1 MGKGTHFLGQPILN
15 QLLNHFNKQKILQTS
30 REMGGERYVKT
41 FNAWCHLAVML
52 YAVIMRFDSLREITS
67 ATMMEWRKLGHLGI
81 KDLPRRST
89 LSDAN
94 TRRSHEIFGKIY
106 QGLYQRHKDK
116 LSSDSPLSKVPKW
129 MKKLQIID
137 STTIS
142 LFSNLVFKGVGR
154 NPKAGKKKGGVKV
167 HTCIHG
173 NEGVPCDVEFTSA
186 ATHDHFMLCP
196 GKLNKGDLLAID
208 RAYIDYAKFEEM
220 TRRGVIYVTKMKQNL
235 TYEVISST
243 CYMNENGQMQW
254 KEEFVIFRKE
264 VKSRDEETGEVE
276 KKAVEHHARI
286 ITYIDERK
294 RGGAKL
300 VRLLTNDLET
310 EYGEIVAI
318 YKARWAI
325 ESLFKQ
331 IKQNF
336 PLRYFY
342 GESANAIKIQIWVTL
357 IANLLIT
364 LLQKGVSRSWS
375 FSGLATIVRIML
387 MYYIDVQGFLEHPEK
402 DWEDALAALMESP
415 PKTEEAGK

>member
-15 QLLNHFNKQKILQTS
+15 QLLNYFNKQNILQIS
-30 REMGGERYVKT
+30 RDMGGERYVKS
-41 FNAWCHLAVML
+41 FNAWCHLTVML

-67 ATMMEWRKLGHLGI
+67 ATMMEWRKLAHLGI
-81 KDLPRRST
+81 KNLPRRST

-94 TRRSHEIFGKIY
+94 ARRSHEIFGKIY
-106 QGLYQRHKDK
+106 QRLYLTYKDK
-116 LSSDSPLSKVPKW
+116 LSSDSPSGNMPKW
-129 MKKLQIID
+129 MEKLQIID

-142 LFSNLVFKGVGR
+142 LFSNLIFKGVGR
-154 NPKAGKKKGGVKV
+154 NPKTGKKKGGMKV
-167 HTCIHG
+167 HTCIQG

-196 GKLNKGDLLAID
+196 GKLNKGDILAID
-208 RAYIDYAKFEEM
+208 RAYIDYAKFEE
-220 TRRGVIYVTKMKQNL
+220 
-235 TYEVISST
+235 
-243 CYMNENGQMQW
+243 
-254 KEEFVIFRKE
+254 
-264 VKSRDEETGEVE
+264 
-276 KKAVEHHARI
+276 
-286 ITYIDERK
+286 
-294 RGGAKL
+294 
-300 VRLLTNDLET
+300 
-310 EYGEIVAI
+310 IVSI

-342 GESANAIKIQIWVTL
+342 GESANAIKIQVWVTL

-375 FSGLATIVRIML
+375 FFGLATIVRIML

-402 DWEDALAALMESP
+402 DWEEALAAILESP
-415 PKTEEAGK
+415 PEADEAEI

>member
-1 MGKGTHFLGQPILN
+1 
-15 QLLNHFNKQKILQTS
+15 
-30 REMGGERYVKT
+30 MGGERYVKS
-41 FNAWCHLAVML
+41 FNAWCHLTVML

-67 ATMMEWRKLGHLGI
+67 ATMMEWRKLAHLGI

-94 TRRSHEIFGKIY
+94 ARRSHEIFGKIY
-106 QGLYQRHKDK
+106 QQLYLTYKDK
-116 LSSDSPLSKVPKW
+116 LSADSHSGKVPKW

-142 LFSNLVFKGVGR
+142 LFSNLIFKGVGR
-154 NPKAGKKKGGVKV
+154 NPKTGKKKGGMKV
-167 HTCIHG
+167 HVCIQG

-196 GKLNKGDLLAID
+196 GKLNRGDCLAID
-208 RAYIDYAKFEEM
+208 RAYIDYTKFEEL
-220 TRRGVIYVTKMKQNL
+220 TQRGVIYVTKMKQNL
-235 TYEVISST
+235 TYEVIKST
-243 CYMNENGQMQW
+243 WYMNADGLMQW
-254 KEEFVIFRKE
+254 KDEFVIFRKE
-264 VKSRDEETGEVE
+264 IKVKNEDTGERE
-276 KKAVEHHARI
+276 KKIIEHHARI
-286 ITYIDERK
+286 VTYIDEKK
-294 RGGAKL
+294 RGTAKV

-310 EYGEIVAI
+310 EYEEIVAI
-318 YKARWAI
+318 YKARWTI

-342 GESANAIKIQIWVTL
+342 GESANAIKIQVWVTL

-364 LLQKGVSRSWS
+364 LLQKCVSRSWS

-402 DWEDALAALMESP
+402 DWEESLAIMMKGP
-415 PKTEEAGK
+415 PETVETEK

>member
-15 QLLNHFNKQKILQTS
+15 QLLNYFNKQNILQIS
-30 REMGGERYVKT
+30 RESGGERYVKT
-41 FNAWCHLAVML
+41 FNAWCHLTVML

-67 ATMMEWRKLGHLGI
+67 ATMMEWRKLAHLGI
-81 KDLPRRST
+81 KELPRRST

-94 TRRSHEIFGKIY
+94 ARRSHEIFGKIY
-106 QGLYQRHKDK
+106 QGLYLAYKDK
-116 LSSDSPLSKVPKW
+116 LSSDSRSGKVPRW

-142 LFSNLVFKGVGR
+142 LFSNLIFKGVGR
-154 NPKAGKKKGGVKV
+154 NPKTGKKKGGMKV

-196 GKLNKGDLLAID
+196 GKLSRGDILAID

-235 TYEVISST
+235 TYEVIKST
-243 CYMNENGQMQW
+243 CYMNEKGLMQW
-254 KEEFVIFRKE
+254 KEEFVVFRKE
-264 VKSRDEETGEVE
+264 VAIKNEETGETE
-276 KKAVEHHARI
+276 KKVIEHHARI
-286 ITYIDERK
+286 ITYIDEK
-294 RGGAKL
+294 KKGQAKL
-300 VRLLTNDLET
+300 IRLLTNDLDT
-310 EYGEIVAI
+310 EYEEIVAI

-325 ESLFKQ
+325 ESLFRQ

-357 IANLLIT
+357 IANLLLMVI
-364 LLQKGVSRSWS
+364 QKRIKRTWS
-375 FSGLATIVRIML
+375 FSGLATMFRIMI
-387 MYYIDVQGFLEHPEK
+387 MYYVNCYTFFEEPEK
-402 DWEDALAALMESP
+402 DP
-415 PKTEEAGK
+415 IQKYRI